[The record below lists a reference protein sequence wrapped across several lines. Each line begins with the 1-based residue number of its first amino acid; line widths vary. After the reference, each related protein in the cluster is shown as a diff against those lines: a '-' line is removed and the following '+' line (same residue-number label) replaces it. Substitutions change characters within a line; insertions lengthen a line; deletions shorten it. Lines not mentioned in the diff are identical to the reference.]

1 MAISDTKRVIFVCT
15 GNTCRS
21 PMAEVLFRHEVKR
34 RGLPVSVCSAGTD
47 AAAGGSMH
55 LHSLRTLLFHGL
67 AVENFVP
74 TQLTL
79 EMVKDAFAV
88 ICMTKEQ
95 KELVSYHVIRAYGLM
110 TGVHEKV
117 YAFSDF
123 CGYSIPDPYGYPMD
137 AYERTFL
144 ALEGGMSA
152 IIDGLFPVAPEK
164 EGAQEPI
171 SEPEK
176 AEEKTVEEKLAE
188 EKAVEEKPKKPRK
201 PRSTTKKTDE
211 VNTEKSTAKTTTA
224 TKKSTAKKSTE
235 KAPSTTKKS
244 TGTRKSAPK
253 KENEL

>member
-110 TGVHEKV
+110 AGVHEKV

-171 SEPEK
+171 SESEK
-176 AEEKTVEEKLAE
+176 AEEKT
-188 EKAVEEKPKKPRK
+188 VEEKPKKPRK

-211 VNTEKSTAKTTTA
+211 VNTEKSTVKN
-224 TKKSTAKKSTE
+224 
-235 KAPSTTKKS
+235 PSTTKKS
-244 TGTRKSAPK
+244 TGRRKSAPK

>member
-1 MAISDTKRVIFVCT
+1 MAQPEEKRVIFVCT

-47 AAAGGSMH
+47 ASANGSMH

-67 AVENFVP
+67 AVENFMP

-79 EMVKDAFAV
+79 EMVQDAFAV

-110 TGVHEKV
+110 AGVHEKV

-123 CGYSIPDPYGYPMD
+123 CGYSIPDPYGYPID

-152 IIDGLFPVAPEK
+152 IIDGLFPALSEK
-164 EGAQEPI
+164 EVAQEPV
-171 SEPEK
+171 SKPEK
-176 AEEKTVEEKLAE
+176 AEEKS
-188 EKAVEEKPKKPRK
+188 VEEKPKKPRK
-201 PRSTTKKTDE
+201 PRSTAKKTD
-211 VNTEKSTAKTTTA
+211 VAATEKTTAKTTPTA
-224 TKKSTAKKSTE
+224 KKSTAKKTTG
-235 KAPSTTKKS
+235 KNPSTTKKS

-253 KENEL
+253 KENES

>member
-47 AAAGGSMH
+47 ASASGSMH

-67 AVENFVP
+67 AVENFMP

-110 TGVHEKV
+110 AGVHEKV

-123 CGYSIPDPYGYPMD
+123 CGYSIPDPYGYPID

-152 IIDGLFPVAPEK
+152 IIDGLFPAESEK
-164 EGAQEPI
+164 EAAQEPV
-171 SEPEK
+171 STPKK
-176 AEEKTVEEKLAE
+176 AEEKLVEEKS
-188 EKAVEEKPKKPRK
+188 VEEKPKKPRK
-201 PRSTTKKTDE
+201 PRSAAKKTD
-211 VNTEKSTAKTTTA
+211 VAATEKTAAKA
-224 TKKSTAKKSTE
+224 TPPKKSTAKKTTG
-235 KAPSTTKKS
+235 KNPSTTKKS

-253 KENEL
+253 KENES

>member
-1 MAISDTKRVIFVCT
+1 MAQPEEKRVIFVCT

-47 AAAGGSMH
+47 ASASGSMH

-67 AVENFVP
+67 AVENFMP

-79 EMVKDAFAV
+79 EMVQDAFAV

-110 TGVHEKV
+110 AGVHEKV

-123 CGYSIPDPYGYPMD
+123 CGYSIPDPYGYPID

-152 IIDGLFPVAPEK
+152 IIDGLFPAESEK
-164 EGAQEPI
+164 ETAQEPV
-171 SEPEK
+171 STPKK
-176 AEEKTVEEKLAE
+176 AEEKS
-188 EKAVEEKPKKPRK
+188 VEEKPKKPRK
-201 PRSTTKKTDE
+201 PRSTTKKSDGAITGK
-211 VNTEKSTAKTTTA
+211 TTAKTTPTA
-224 TKKSTAKKSTE
+224 KKSTAKKTTG
-235 KAPSTTKKS
+235 KNPSTTKKS

-253 KENEL
+253 KENES